1 MKKKTYFCN
10 LKLLYPVIM
19 KNTNKNTAVLLLH
32 CPDKQGIIAAV
43 TEFININKGN
53 IIYLDQ
59 HVDKVEKIFFMRVE
73 WELDNFLI
81 PTDKINEYFQTLLA
95 NKYEMEFQIH
105 FQNQKPRMA
114 LFVSKQA
121 HCMYDLL
128 AHYEA
133 GDWNVEIPLIISNH
147 PDLEH
152 VAKKFNIPYYCFPI
166 TKDNKEEQEAK
177 EMELLKE
184 YNITFSVLAKYMQI
198 ISPEFIKAY
207 PNNIINIHHSFLPAF
222 VGAKPYH
229 AAFERGVKI
238 IGATSHY
245 VTEELDAGP
254 IIKQDVARIS
264 HKDSIENL
272 IRKGQD
278 LEKVV
283 LSRGV
288 EKHIERKILVYK
300 NKTIVF
306 G

>member
-1 MKKKTYFCN
+1 MYFCT
-10 LKLLYPVIM
+10 LKLFYPVIM

-73 WELDNFLI
+73 WELENFLI

-152 VAKKFNIPYYCFPI
+152 VAKKFNIPYYYFPI
-166 TKDNKEEQEAK
+166 TKENKEEQEAK
-177 EMELLKE
+177 EMALLKE